1 MATQAEC
8 VKVIQAETERLKQ
21 FLAALPEDAWT
32 APSACALWAI
42 RDVVAHV
49 SGVPHGYTISI
60 TRGLQGDISPR
71 PGSPDQ
77 SRVFQTHSQEDRQ
90 QYRRG
95 LAQRPI
101 ADRERLGNDLMSV
114 FSQGWDPFPPFI
126 ATLSAED
133 WHKLCHHSF
142 GIIPVHARVHAGV
155 FELAMHSWDIRSA
168 VEPSASLSPDALA
181 VVLDFFA
188 ACPHW
193 FFTPAARLSAPIRY
207 RFAFP
212 EAHSGPWDIVVEG
225 DKARIGPADAATPA
239 NVTFACERETC
250 VLLMCGR
257 IGFDAALSD
266 KRLIPTGD
274 MAEVQAF
281 KQWFQGV

>member
-1 MATQAEC
+1 MSTPAEC
-8 VKVIQAETERLKQ
+8 AKVIQSETERLKQ
-21 FLAALPEDAWT
+21 YLAALPQNAWT
-32 APSACALWAI
+32 KPSACALWEI

-49 SGVPHGYTISI
+49 SGVPTAYMDAI
-60 TRGLQGDISPR
+60 TRGLQEDISPY

-77 SRVFQTHSQEDRQ
+77 SRIFQTHSQEERQ

-101 ADRERLGNDLMSV
+101 ANRERLGTDLVSV

-133 WHKLCHHSF
+133 WHTPCFQSF
-142 GIIPVHARVHAGV
+142 GIIPVHAGVHACV
-155 FELAMHSWDIRSA
+155 FELAIHSWDIRSA
-168 VEPSASLSPDALA
+168 LEPSASLASDALA
-181 VVLDFFA
+181 AMLDFFA
-188 ACPHW
+188 VCPHW
-193 FFTPAARLSAPIRY
+193 FFTPAARLSIPIRY

-212 EAHSGPWDIVVEG
+212 GALNGPWDILVEG
-225 DKARIGPADAATPA
+225 DKAHIGRADAATPA
-239 NVTFACERETC
+239 HVTFVCERETF

-257 IGFDAALSD
+257 MGFDAALGD

-274 MAEVQAF
+274 MAVVQEF
-281 KQWFQGV
+281 KKWFQGV